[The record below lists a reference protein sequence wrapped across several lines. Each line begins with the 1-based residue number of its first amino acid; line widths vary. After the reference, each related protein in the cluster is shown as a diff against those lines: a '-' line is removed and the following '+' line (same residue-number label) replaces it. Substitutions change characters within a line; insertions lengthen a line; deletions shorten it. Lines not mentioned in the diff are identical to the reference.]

1 MTDAHG
7 EPTRLLFTDL
17 LGLSHGKTVPAG
29 RADHPTHYAITVMV
43 QGLDREF
50 IEVDNYSTGAGFPD
64 MEALLT
70 VLTILL
76 AWPQPPAALPV
87 LVRPCYFALLCCFF
101 WFTARRSDQLRGQA
115 MRLVCFGFLASR

>member
-50 IEVDNYSTGAGFPD
+50 IEVDNYSD
-64 MEALLT
+64 
-70 VLTILL
+70 
-76 AWPQPPAALPV
+76 
-87 LVRPCYFALLCCFF
+87 
-101 WFTARRSDQLRGQA
+101 ARCRSAHARD
-115 MRLVCFGFLASR
+115 CASRSRPGKPMTWTRWSASSSSSS